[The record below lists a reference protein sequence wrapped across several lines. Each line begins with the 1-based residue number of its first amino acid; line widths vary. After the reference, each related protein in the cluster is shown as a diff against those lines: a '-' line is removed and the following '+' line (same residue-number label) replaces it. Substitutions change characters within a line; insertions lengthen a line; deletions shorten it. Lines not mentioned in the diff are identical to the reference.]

1 MPIVPIVILGLHMAA
16 AVFWLFSS
24 VILGWGQ
31 PATASVRLFRSQMVA
46 ATVAVFTGGGLWQML
61 HAGGFGWPERV
72 LALGAVLAIA
82 AAGVQGALVGGQVR
96 RMRSGEGGDA
106 RKVLLGQ
113 RITTGL
119 LAVVFLCMVLERYV

>member
-24 VILGWGQ
+24 LILGWGQ
-31 PATASVRLFRSQMVA
+31 PAAASKSVFRPQMA
-46 ATVAVFTGGGLWQML
+46 AAALAVFTGGGLWQML
-61 HAGGFGWPERV
+61 HVGAFGRPEMV

-82 AAGVQGALVGGQVR
+82 AAGGQGALVGGQIR
-96 RMRSGEGGDA
+96 KLRSGLVGDD

-113 RITTGL
+113 RIATGL
-119 LAVVFLCMVLERYV
+119 LAATLVCMVLERYV